1 MLPRLFLWPNAP
13 MGERAASGG
22 MNKYERQMNME
33 NFESLLVLINSWIW
47 GKWLVFVLLG
57 LGVLY
62 TFTNGFVQVRH
73 FGYIMKKTLIDSFKD
88 RNTDKGSGSVSSFKA
103 MMVTLAGN
111 VGGGNVVGVATAIV
125 AGGLGAIF
133 WMWFAAFFGMALKYG
148 EIVLSQMY
156 RGRDD
161 EGNLLSGPM
170 YYIRDGLHMPW
181 LGVVIAVLMTIKMM
195 GANLVQSNTISGIL
209 ASNYNVPTWLTGV
222 ILIGL
227 LMTIT
232 LGGLKRVANLATTL
246 VPVMSVFYVVVGLL
260 VIILN
265 IQQVPAVF
273 ATIFRE
279 AFSLDAAVGGTG
291 GYVMAR
297 ALQNGITRGMYSNE
311 AGEGTAPFAHGSTI
325 VSHPVEEG
333 ITGVTEVFL
342 DTIVICTISALVVGV
357 TGIYQTDT
365 SATVMAIESFG
376 TVWAPLRHAG
386 AFALLIFCF
395 TTLMGQWFNAAK
407 SFTYAFGPKVTSVC
421 RYIFPFLCIVGATT
435 KIDLVW
441 TMQDLAMGLV
451 VIPNM
456 VALLILWPQVRQQ
469 TKDYFTKVKNGEI
482 K

>member
-1 MLPRLFLWPNAP
+1 
-13 MGERAASGG
+13 
-22 MNKYERQMNME
+22 ME
-33 NFESLLVLINSWIW
+33 NLENVLAPINSWIW

-62 TFTNGFVQVRH
+62 TFTNGFIQVKH
-73 FGYIMKKTLIDSFKD
+73 FRFIMKKTLIDSFKS
-88 RNTDKGSGSVSSFKA
+88 RNSEKGEGSISSFKA

-125 AGGLGAIF
+125 AGGLGSIF

-148 EIVLSQMY
+148 EIVLSQLY
-156 RGRDD
+156 RGKDS

-181 LGVVIAVLMTIKMM
+181 LGVVIAVLMCVKMM

-209 ASNYNVPTWLTGV
+209 NSNYGIPTWLTGSL
-222 ILIGL
+222 LIVF

-232 LGGLKRVANLATTL
+232 LGGLKRVANIATAL
-246 VPVMSVFYVVVGLL
+246 VPIMSIFYIVVGLL

-265 IQQVPAVF
+265 IQNVPSVF

-279 AFSLDAAVGGTG
+279 AFSFKAAAGGTG
-291 GYVMAR
+291 GFIIAR
-297 ALQNGITRGMYSNE
+297 AMQFGITRGMYSNE

-342 DTIVICTISALVVGV
+342 DTIVVCTITALVVGV
-357 TGIYQTDT
+357 TGAYT
-365 SATVMAIESFG
+365 SGTPATVMAIEAFG
-376 TVWAPLRHAG
+376 TVWAPLKHA
-386 AFALLIFCF
+386 ATLALLIFCF

-421 RYIFPFLCIVGATT
+421 RFIFPFLCIIGAIT
-435 KIDLVW
+435 KISLVW
-441 TMQDLAMGLV
+441 TIQDLAMGLV

-456 VALLILWPQVRQQ
+456 IALIVLFPQVRKQ
-469 TKDYFTKVKNGEI
+469 TQDYFSKNKELI
-482 K
+482 NK

>member
-1 MLPRLFLWPNAP
+1 
-13 MGERAASGG
+13 
-22 MNKYERQMNME
+22 ME
-33 NFESLLVLINSWIW
+33 NLENVLALINSWIW

-62 TFTNGFVQVRH
+62 TFTNGFIQVKH
-73 FGYIMKKTLIDSFKD
+73 FGFIMKKTLIDSFKS
-88 RNTDKGSGSVSSFKA
+88 RNSEKGEGSISSFKA

-125 AGGLGAIF
+125 AGGLGSIF

-148 EIVLSQMY
+148 EIVLSQLY
-156 RGRDD
+156 RGKDS

-181 LGVVIAVLMTIKMM
+181 LGVVIAVLMCVKMM

-209 ASNYNVPTWLTGV
+209 NSNYGIPTWLTGAL
-222 ILIGL
+222 LIVF

-232 LGGLKRVANLATTL
+232 LGGLKRVANIATAL
-246 VPVMSVFYVVVGLL
+246 VPIMSIFYIVVGLL

-265 IQQVPAVF
+265 IQNIPSVF

-279 AFSLDAAVGGTG
+279 AFSFKAAAGGTG
-291 GYVMAR
+291 GFIIAR
-297 ALQNGITRGMYSNE
+297 AMQFGITRGMYSNE

-342 DTIVICTISALVVGV
+342 DTIVVCTITALVVGV
-357 TGIYQTDT
+357 TGAYT
-365 SATVMAIESFG
+365 SGTPATIMAIEAFG
-376 TVWAPLRHAG
+376 TVWAPLKHA
-386 AFALLIFCF
+386 ATLALLIFCF

-421 RYIFPFLCIVGATT
+421 RFIFPFLCIIGAIT
-435 KIDLVW
+435 KISLVW
-441 TMQDLAMGLV
+441 TIQDLAMGLV

-456 VALLILWPQVRQQ
+456 IALIILFPQVRKQ
-469 TKDYFTKVKNGEI
+469 TQDYFSKNKELI
-482 K
+482 NK

>member
-1 MLPRLFLWPNAP
+1 
-13 MGERAASGG
+13 
-22 MNKYERQMNME
+22 ME
-33 NFESLLVLINSWIW
+33 NLENVLTLINSWIW

-62 TFTNGFVQVRH
+62 TFANGFIQVKH
-73 FGYIMKKTLIDSFKD
+73 FGFIMKKTLIDSFKS
-88 RNTDKGSGSVSSFKA
+88 RNSEKGEGSISSFKA

-125 AGGLGAIF
+125 AGGLGSIF

-148 EIVLSQMY
+148 EIVLSQLY
-156 RGRDD
+156 RGKDS

-181 LGVVIAVLMTIKMM
+181 LGVVIAVLMCVKMM

-209 ASNYNVPTWLTGV
+209 NSNYGIPTWLTGAL
-222 ILIGL
+222 LIVF

-232 LGGLKRVANLATTL
+232 LGGLKRVANIATAL
-246 VPVMSVFYVVVGLL
+246 VPIMSIFYIVVGLL

-265 IQQVPAVF
+265 IQNVPSVF

-279 AFSLDAAVGGTG
+279 AFSFKAAAGGTG
-291 GYVMAR
+291 GFIIAR
-297 ALQNGITRGMYSNE
+297 AMQFGITRGMYSNE

-342 DTIVICTISALVVGV
+342 DTIVVCTITALVVGV
-357 TGIYQTDT
+357 TGAYT
-365 SATVMAIESFG
+365 SGTPATVMAIEAFG
-376 TVWAPLRHAG
+376 TVWAPLKHA
-386 AFALLIFCF
+386 ATLALLIFCF

-421 RYIFPFLCIVGATT
+421 RFIFPFLCIIGAIT
-435 KIDLVW
+435 KISLVW
-441 TMQDLAMGLV
+441 TIQDLAMGLV

-456 VALLILWPQVRQQ
+456 IALIVLFPQVRKQ
-469 TKDYFTKVKNGEI
+469 TQDYFSKNKELI
-482 K
+482 NK